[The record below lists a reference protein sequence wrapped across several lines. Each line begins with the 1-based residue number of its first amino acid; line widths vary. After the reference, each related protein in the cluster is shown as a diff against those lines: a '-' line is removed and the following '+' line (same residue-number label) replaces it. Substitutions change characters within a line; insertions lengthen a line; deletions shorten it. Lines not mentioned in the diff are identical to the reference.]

1 MKKLRMYLLVCALLL
16 CIAGLAGCGNKSKLN
31 EGDCAGVV
39 SFKSIPKEFSLLDD
53 NLQKEYEV
61 RVTLKNLTT
70 EKEYEIKLTQKNE
83 FKKEIS
89 LHPGKYSVKA
99 YATLEPL
106 VHLPVKVA
114 DEIVTFDRGIE
125 ANVYVLAE
133 NEEAFKQYWKDTYPE
148 AEILSADKYSGLI
161 QVNHKVMPIKEIVT
175 ELDLSDMDKVI
186 EGEQK
191 TTLTDNERGISITL
205 QNQMSTPQ
213 PLSKCEVLSLTVSK
227 NTVVFPDGVTLGTA
241 PEKICH
247 KQTGLYG
254 EPTRFEGML
263 LFGWDLESTKA
274 VYLDPISGNRITICF
289 KADGSAIR
297 WITYDL
303 KVFE

>member
-1 MKKLRMYLLVCALLL
+1 MKKLRTYLLVCALLL
-16 CIAGLAGCGNKSKLN
+16 CIAGLAGCGNKGKLN

-39 SFKSIPKEFSLLDD
+39 SFKSIPKEFSLLED
-53 NLQKEYEV
+53 NLQKDYEV

-125 ANVYVLAE
+125 ANVYVLA
-133 NEEAFKQYWKDTYPE
+133 
-148 AEILSADKYSGLI
+148 DKYSGLI
-161 QVNHKVMPIKEIVT
+161 QVNHKVMPIKEIGT

-186 EGEQK
+186 EGEQM